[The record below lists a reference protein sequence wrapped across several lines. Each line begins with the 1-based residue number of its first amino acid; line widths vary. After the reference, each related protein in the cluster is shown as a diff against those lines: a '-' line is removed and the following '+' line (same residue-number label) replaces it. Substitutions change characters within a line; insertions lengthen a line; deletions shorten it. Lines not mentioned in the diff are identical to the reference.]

1 MFYYEIHFDY
11 TELSDKDSDGYSKFF
26 KSTKDV
32 EDDTEYI
39 TNLAIE
45 EGILDEDDLAD
56 LEYVDYA
63 QKIDEDEYFDA
74 TGEYKDLTEA
84 NDENDEVIDEFE
96 DIEDVDDSTD
106 AVQEKIDELKGIN
119 EMYAWVIEDIISD
132 SDEYD
137 GDTLKEKIQS
147 RCQEI
152 LEHGCANGTV
162 GSMVYYSD
170 TVAFFDKYADDI
182 YDLIDNYGPDE
193 FLQLVLSSVNTTEV
207 ILNCD
212 TAKNKIAWLAYEEI
226 AYELSNALE
235 EL

>member
-11 TELSDKDSDGYSKFF
+11 TELSGKDSDGYSKFF

-45 EGILDEDDLAD
+45 EGILDEDDMAD
-56 LEYVDYA
+56 LDYIDYA
-63 QKIDEDEYFDA
+63 QKIDEDEYLNA
-74 TGEYKDLTEA
+74 TGEYRDLTEA
-84 NDENDEVIDEFE
+84 DEEDNSDDYVDIDSDEEI
-96 DIEDVDDSTD
+96 D
-106 AVQEKIDELKGIN
+106 AVQEKIDELKGVS
-119 EMYAWVIEDIISD
+119 EMYAWVIDDIIND

-137 GDTLKEKIQS
+137 GTNLKEKVQS
-147 RCQEI
+147 RCQDI
-152 LEHGCANGTV
+152 LEHGCVSGTV
-162 GSMVYYSD
+162 GSMVYFSD

-182 YDLIDNYGPDE
+182 YDLIDSWDPE
-193 FLQLVLSSVNTTEV
+193 FFLDNLKNHVSTTEI

-212 TAKNKIAWLAYEEI
+212 SAKNQIAWMSYEEI